1 MTSMESKNA
10 VLIFGLGN
18 VGGPEHHQPT
28 RVEMCP
34 FARWCSSARA
44 RLVANDCQFLQW
56 KLSGH
61 VLNLKASFLARKS

>member
-28 RVEMCP
+28 RVEISP
-34 FARWCSSARA
+34 FGPVGIRVLA
-44 RLVANDCQFLQW
+44 LV
-56 KLSGH
+56 
-61 VLNLKASFLARKS
+61 

>member
-28 RVEMCP
+28 RVEISP
-34 FARWCSSARA
+34 FGPVGIRVLALVWLQTTVSSYSGSFQ
-44 RLVANDCQFLQW
+44 VTS
-56 KLSGH
+56 LS
-61 VLNLKASFLARKS
+61 